1 MLVLLLLIAIGLIP
15 PILSAWLSLRAHR
28 RIQAQF
34 ELAVE
39 TSTSQRFR
47 EWRQRHAGER
57 SDERY
62 VDGIGFVI
70 GDISCQL
77 NARSPYL
84 RCAVNPTGP
93 CEACRFYEGK
103 I

>member
-15 PILSAWLSLRAHR
+15 PVLSAWLSLRAHR

-34 ELAVE
+34 ELALE
-39 TSTSQRFR
+39 TSTNHRFR
-47 EWRQRHAGER
+47 EWMQRHP
-57 SDERY
+57 DERY

-70 GDISCQL
+70 GDITCQM

-93 CEACRFYEGK
+93 CETCRLYEGK
-103 I
+103 PY